1 MQPDL
6 LEELFF
12 SGLIGS
18 VQIDSVIPY
27 ILNMQVFKNLNTLN
41 MQQVGF
47 EIFFIP
53 CVAVGRVRRDGG
65 GRGDDR
71 VGVRGDQGGNSIT
84 TNVEAKKDNQGQCKG
99 MINDQEHLFAQP
111 MLTWSDH

>member
-1 MQPDL
+1 
-6 LEELFF
+6 
-12 SGLIGS
+12 
-18 VQIDSVIPY
+18 
-27 ILNMQVFKNLNTLN
+27 

-47 EIFFIP
+47 EILDIP

-84 TNVEAKKDNQGQCKG
+84 TNVEAKKDNRRSMQKD
-99 MINDQEHLFAQP
+99 DQRSRTLDCP
-111 MLTWSDH
+111 TNVDLV

>member
-1 MQPDL
+1 MQVG
-6 LEELFF
+6 FKN
-12 SGLIGS
+12 
-18 VQIDSVIPY
+18 

-47 EIFFIP
+47 EILDIP

-84 TNVEAKKDNQGQCKG
+84 TNVEAKKDNRRSMQRD
-99 MINDQEHLFAQP
+99 DQ
-111 MLTWSDH
+111 